1 MKTSVKIWSIFGQVI
16 RRTKVCH
23 FWATLY
29 LGTSISNRRHDI
41 LAIFSIQV
49 LRAAAEEGLEE
60 TSQMSTRYANRRP
73 VYFTA
78 ENFISGVLR
87 SDEN

>member
-1 MKTSVKIWSIFGQVI
+1 MQTSVKIWSIFSQVI
-16 RRTKVCH
+16 RRTKMCH
-23 FWATLY
+23 FWY